1 MTGGGNGDDDFA
13 VPWFAI
19 VFKKLSDEIQ
29 LLISC
34 AQKVLFPPAKG
45 PRMQRQSAVEQ
56 QKSWNNQKSEYK
68 SLLIELLQVGEED
81 TE

>member
-13 VPWFAI
+13 VPWFTI

-34 AQKVLFPPAKG
+34 ASKVLFPPAKG

-56 QKSWNNQKSEYK
+56 QKSWNHQKSEYK
-68 SLLIELLQVGEED
+68 SLLIELLKIGED
-81 TE
+81 DPD